1 MQLSRLSSDCLTHLA
16 ALGRSRHTILNYD
29 IAYRQL
35 LAYITVTLGL
45 TDDARHFTDSAVI
58 GFMNELHKKGADQNT
73 IRARLSALASLA
85 KYGARVKDGRGRPVI
100 GINPMAGLERPQ
112 RKRPPEKFLL
122 PDELWAFL
130 SVPRPLR
137 DAVVRDVLLD
147 TGLRRAELCA
157 ANVGDLIRIEGQTTL
172 QVTVKG
178 GMTTQLPISPPIAG
192 LLQDWLL
199 SRNLPGPTEP
209 LLINTKGERYTG
221 VTLAGLILRIGKAA
235 GIARFDVTP
244 HVIRHTLEIIR
255 RRQKIDPAVRSR
267 LLTHTSFASLG
278 WYQHVLPDEL
288 VAARQQQWE
297 GLQTYLGPGRD
308 DASQLCYQ
316 AGQGKAKSQE
326 S

>member
-29 IAYRQL
+29 IAHRQL

-45 TDDARHFTDSAVI
+45 TDDARHFTESAVI
-58 GFMNELHKKGADQNT
+58 GFMNELHKNGADQNT

-100 GINPMAGLERPQ
+100 AINPMAGLERPQ

-137 DAVVRDVLLD
+137 DAVVRDVLID
-147 TGLRRAELCA
+147 TGLRRAELCV

-178 GMTTQLPISPPIAG
+178 GMTTQVPISPPIAG

-209 LLINTKGERYTG
+209 LFINTMGERYAG

-267 LLTHTSFASLG
+267 LLTHTNFASLG

-297 GLQTYLGPGRD
+297 GLQAYLGPGRD
-308 DASQLCYQ
+308 YAIQLCYQ
-316 AGQGKAKSQE
+316 SSQSKAKPQE